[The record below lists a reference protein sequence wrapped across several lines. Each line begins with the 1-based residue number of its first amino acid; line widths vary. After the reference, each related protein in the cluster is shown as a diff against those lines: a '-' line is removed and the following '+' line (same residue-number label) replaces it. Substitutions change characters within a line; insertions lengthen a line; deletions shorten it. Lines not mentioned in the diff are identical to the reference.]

1 MARGGGAWLGG
12 WYVLSPTARGGDETS
27 PDSSRVGQPPRQLIL
42 ANFLLSGVLSIAN
55 NLIGFIRVL

>member
-1 MARGGGAWLGG
+1 
-12 WYVLSPTARGGDETS
+12 
-27 PDSSRVGQPPRQLIL
+27 VGQPPRQLIL